1 MKPSKI
7 AVLGGGSWGT
17 TTASVISRNCQT
29 VLWARDATIV
39 DQVNNEHRNHRY
51 LEDAALHPKLTAT
64 EDIQSAVYAVGKAAA
79 YDNLRDWF
87 KCLYEVLLGQSEG
100 PRMGS
105 FFALYGRD
113 KSVQLINDALA
124 GRLSDSADADS

>member
-17 TTASVISRNCQT
+17 TTASVISRNCQA

-64 EDIQSAVYAVGKAAA
+64 EDIQSAVSEADAVLIAVPSSHF
-79 YDNLRDWF
+79 R
-87 KCLYEVLLGQSEG
+87 EVL
-100 PRMGS
+100 GS
-105 FFALYGRD
+105 ALTQIPKRIP
-113 KSVQLINDALA
+113 VLA
-124 GRLSDSADADS
+124 

>member
-1 MKPSKI
+1 MRSITIRIWCGQKKYRTPNDAEHEHLRKLREAI
-7 AVLGGGSWGT
+7 AAVPD
-17 TTASVISRNCQT
+17 
-29 VLWARDATIV
+29 DAG
-39 DQVNNEHRNHRY
+39 
-51 LEDAALHPKLTAT
+51 A

-113 KSVQLINDALA
+113 K
-124 GRLSDSADADS
+124 